1 MFGNPMEIAI
11 IAGVAVLL
19 FGGSKIKDV
28 ARGLG
33 AAKKEFAIGQAEADV
48 EAERVRAEAR
58 ARAEAARAQ
67 APADGSFP
75 EPTGFGGDIPGP
87 IPGSGTTTVST
98 GVEGPLR

>member
-1 MFGNPMEIAI
+1 MFGNPMEIVI

-33 AAKKEFAIGQAEADV
+33 AAKKEFAIGQAEADA

-58 ARAEAARAQ
+58 ARVEAQHAQ
-67 APADGSFP
+67 AAADSGPA
-75 EPTGFGGDIPGP
+75 EPSAGGMIPPP
-87 IPGSGTTTVST
+87 IPGSGTTPVGT
-98 GVEGPLR
+98 GVEGPH